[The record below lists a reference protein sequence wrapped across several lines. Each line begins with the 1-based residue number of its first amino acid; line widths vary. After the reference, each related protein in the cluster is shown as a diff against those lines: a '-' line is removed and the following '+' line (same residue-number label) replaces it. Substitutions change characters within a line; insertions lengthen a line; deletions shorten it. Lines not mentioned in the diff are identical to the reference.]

1 MHEAPKYFRSDF
13 MPREMERLASAEA
26 PQGKEKSWKERAETR
41 RRKRKNTKEKEGW
54 RKGGGSRSRK
64 RVARRALGQ
73 STPPHVLAMRG

>member
-13 MPREMERLASAEA
+13 MPREMERLAER
-26 PQGKEKSWKERAETR
+26 EKER
-41 RRKRKNTKEKEGW
+41 EKERERDGHGVW
-54 RKGGGSRSRK
+54 K